1 MISSAYRLVRR
12 ALPLLAYCTHNR
24 GHGHV
29 GETER
34 ALLASLEPTCSD
46 ESTRRSRRSFRNP
59 IGTSRWSAHS
69 RGVAVDCARSASW
82 TARSWAMPGNG
93 VFDGLLRGRPAP
105 RDPAVQRVIDAVKSD
120 LRAAASMV
128 VEVLAEGQRRVAAQA
143 SRPILVEAEI
153 IDDDDEVA

>member
-1 MISSAYRLVRR
+1 
-12 ALPLLAYCTHNR
+12 
-24 GHGHV
+24 
-29 GETER
+29 
-34 ALLASLEPTCSD
+34 
-46 ESTRRSRRSFRNP
+46 
-59 IGTSRWSAHS
+59 
-69 RGVAVDCARSASW
+69 
-82 TARSWAMPGNG
+82 MPGNG